1 MKNNI
6 MIILAMMLFSCENS
20 IEKVKQ
26 FIDTDTING
35 VLAYD
40 VTITR
45 SDSGFVQAK
54 LMTQVMHNKK
64 GEKAV
69 LEFPKGFCAFI
80 YERDTLPI
88 SKITANYGIRY
99 NEKELVFARDNVI
112 VENIK
117 TQEILYTETLYWNQ
131 KTKKIYTNNF
141 VKITTPD
148 KVIFGD
154 SLTANEDFSQRVIHG
169 IRATLE
175 LDEDEVL

>member
-1 MKNNI
+1 MRNNI
-6 MIILAMMLFSCENS
+6 MIILVMMLFSCENP
-20 IEKVKQ
+20 IDKVKQ

-35 VLAYD
+35 VLAYG
-40 VTITR
+40 VTLTR

-54 LMTQVMHNKK
+54 LVAPVMHNEE
-64 GEKAV
+64 GENAV

-80 YERDTLPI
+80 YERDTIPT

-112 VENIK
+112 VENIE
-117 TQEILYTETLYWNQ
+117 TQEILYTETLYWDQ
-131 KTKKIYTNNF
+131 KAKKIYTNNF

-175 LDEDEVL
+175 FDEDEVL